1 MIETS
6 QAVVVEGKNFSMCDN
21 VNIHQYP
28 CCGKTSFK
36 KKLAKM
42 INWTHEKMSSTL
54 CTLIKQLNLT

>member
-6 QAVVVEGKNFSMCDN
+6 QAVVVEGKNINMCDN

-42 INWTHEKMSSTL
+42 INWTHEKMS
-54 CTLIKQLNLT
+54 LTH